1 MLLLF
6 FADIIWLTKA
16 LEVTILWNIELWNTK
31 WSMSIKIIFREYIRM
46 TLNMPE
52 RNPNRHWVHRYDTDT
67 VMYCI
72 YILYQI
78 SYFNIKFGLFCC
90 QCQPNLCGVCLLFF
104 SHQPLHCF
112 TSSPR
117 PCGANG
123 GLHSSVVI
131 EVSFDCL
138 EPWGVL
144 RCRHVAMVK
153 TCSKHKH
160 IKRKHMDTQRLEPQ
174 WMQSCY
180 DLNHL
185 WNDVCFFLFRD
196 LRVQQYHQFAPPQ
209 TWHFYCQK
217 EMSHARPGTLK
228 VSCCRSTQRRGTQHP
243 VDGMHSS
250 QQRHCQLWIKINI
263 STFKA
268 EWLEVGIRS
277 FFFRMSFFFS
287 VLPGLYVFQCFSL
300 ECSWKSGQLA
310 AETAARR
317 TVYWCMDVL
326 TWNWNWRPH

>member
-1 MLLLF
+1 MSTQF
-6 FADIIWLTKA
+6 
-16 LEVTILWNIELWNTK
+16 V
-31 WSMSIKIIFREYIRM
+31 WS
-46 TLNMPE
+46 L
-52 RNPNRHWVHRYDTDT
+52 
-67 VMYCI
+67 
-72 YILYQI
+72 
-78 SYFNIKFGLFCC
+78 
-90 QCQPNLCGVCLLFF
+90 
-104 SHQPLHCF
+104 PLQCF

-123 GLHSSVVI
+123 GLHSSVAI

-153 TCSKHKH
+153 TCSKHKR

-185 WNDVCFFLFRD
+185 WNDVLFFS
-196 LRVQQYHQFAPPQ
+196 VSWFAICSPE

-250 QQRHCQLWIKINI
+250 QQRHCQLLIEINI

-268 EWLEVGIRS
+268 EWLQVGIRS
-277 FFFRMSFFFS
+277 FSFGCRFVLFS
-287 VLPGLYVFQCFSL
+287 LGLYVFQCFSL

-317 TVYWCMDVL
+317 TVYCCMDVL
-326 TWNWNWRPH
+326 TWNWNWRPQ